1 MRLTERL
8 PLDGEPALLERARW
22 VFGAM
27 FALSAALLAYALYL
41 QHAQVLEPCPMCI
54 LQRYAFIGIGVVALV
69 AAVHDPRGA
78 MLKVY
83 GALVIVLALAGA
95 GVAARHSWLQRFPV
109 ETYSC
114 GADLGYLLNTLPLA
128 RALPAIFE
136 GTGECSEV
144 QWRFLGLSI
153 PEWALVWFVI
163 FGALAAIALARARRD
178 WRLFH

>member
-1 MRLTERL
+1 
-8 PLDGEPALLERARW
+8 
-22 VFGAM
+22 VFGAV
-27 FALSAALLAYALYL
+27 FALCAALLAYALWL

-54 LQRYAFIGIGVVALV
+54 LQRYAFIAIGVTALI

-78 MLKVY
+78 MLKLY
-83 GALVIVLALAGA
+83 GALVILFALAGA

-114 GADLGYLLNTLPLA
+114 GADLGVLLNTLPLA

-144 QWRFLGLSI
+144 QWRLLGLSI

-163 FGALAAIALARARRD
+163 FAGAAAFVMSRARRER
-178 WRLFH
+178 RLFY

>member
-1 MRLTERL
+1 MRLTERV
-8 PLDGEPALLERARW
+8 PLDTEPAIYERPRW

-27 FALSAALLAYALYL
+27 FAVSAALLAYALYL

-83 GALVIVLALAGA
+83 GGLVIVLALAGA

-114 GADLGYLLNTLPLA
+114 GADLGYLLNTLPFA
-128 RALPAIFE
+128 QALPAIFE

-144 QWRFLGLSI
+144 QWRLLGLSI
-153 PEWALVWFVI
+153 PVWALVWFVI
-163 FGALAAIALARARRD
+163 FAVVAVVTLARSRREM
-178 WRLFH
+178 RLFY

>member
-1 MRLTERL
+1 MRLTDPV
-8 PLDGEPALLERARW
+8 PLRSRPALHQRPRR

-27 FALSAALLAYALYL
+27 FALCAALLAYALWL

-54 LQRYAFIGIGVVALV
+54 LQRYAFIAIGVVALV
-69 AAVHDPRGA
+69 AAVHDPRGLA
-78 MLKVY
+78 LKLY
-83 GALVIVLALAGA
+83 GALVMLFALAGA

-109 ETYSC
+109 ETYGC

-128 RALPAIFE
+128 RAVPAIFE

-144 QWRFLGLSI
+144 QWRLLGLSI

-163 FGALAAIALARARRD
+163 FAVAAAIVLFRTRREM
-178 WRLFH
+178 RLFY